1 MFNENHILR
10 TTLILTLVLSGIS
23 LIWSVGVSLGLL
35 LGGTMS
41 VLALRLM
48 IIDGTILLKNA
59 IRGVVDQKGA
69 RSSSFKSFLK
79 RCLLY
84 SLTLTVGILN
94 PYLSLLATIA
104 GLLMPRLAI
113 LYHYLYGRTKRGT

>member
-48 IIDGTILLKNA
+48 IIDGTILLKN
-59 IRGVVDQKGA
+59 V
-69 RSSSFKSFLK
+69 F
-79 RCLLY
+79 
-84 SLTLTVGILN
+84 
-94 PYLSLLATIA
+94 
-104 GLLMPRLAI
+104 
-113 LYHYLYGRTKRGT
+113 